1 MEVEDNRVVAIA
13 YTLWNDDGDMLEMRA
28 GQGPLIYLHG
38 SENILP
44 GLESALAGRRPG
56 DEVQARVPPAEAY
69 GLRNEMLIQ
78 TVPRALFGYEAIKIG
93 DRYEGYSSDG
103 STVDVTV
110 VAIADDEVIVDANH
124 PLAGM
129 ALNFEAT
136 VMAVRDASPEEI
148 VAGRVLL
155 PLPAIH

>member
-1 MEVEDNRVVAIA
+1 MTGICSRCGPDRGRSSTSTAA
-13 YTLWNDDGDMLEMRA
+13 RTSFPAWRA
-28 GQGPLIYLHG
+28 PWQ
-38 SENILP
+38 
-44 GLESALAGRRPG
+44 